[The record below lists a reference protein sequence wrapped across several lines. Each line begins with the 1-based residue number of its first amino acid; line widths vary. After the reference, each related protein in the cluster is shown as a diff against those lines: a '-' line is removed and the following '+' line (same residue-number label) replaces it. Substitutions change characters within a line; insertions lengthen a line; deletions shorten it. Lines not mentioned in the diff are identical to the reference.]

1 MFCSQHKISKNS
13 KILSDK
19 YHHLYD
25 SYSHHKDSS
34 NFANTLGHHDPHLDS
49 WPVNSSLQT
58 NSRVKIEG
66 FLWGSDLK
74 EKFSEFKPFTSDSRP
89 GAADVKIYAGL
100 YYHCRNVW
108 KPEVGDGC
116 GE

>member
-1 MFCSQHKISKNS
+1 MCSW
-13 KILSDK
+13 LS
-19 YHHLYD
+19 
-25 SYSHHKDSS
+25 S
-34 NFANTLGHHDPHLDS
+34 GHHNPHLDS

-66 FLWGSDLK
+66 FLLGSDLK

-89 GAADVKIYAGL
+89 VAAGVKIYAGL

-108 KPEVGDGC
+108 QPEVGDGC
-116 GE
+116 GVSSYNAHCV